1 MEYKHLEVKREGG
14 VATCT
19 LSNPPNHTLNSN
31 GVQELGVLLDELE
44 QDRALRV
51 LILTGGGEG
60 VFVAHYEVAELAA
73 SAEQQSQQPAGA
85 PSEIDPGRLHAFHR
99 VCLRLERLPAVT
111 IAAIN
116 GNAAGGGCELTL
128 ACDFRLMA
136 DGPFG
141 YGLPET
147 SVGIIPG
154 AGGTQRFARLLGTA
168 RALDLILHGRILAPG
183 EAHELGL
190 IHRLF
195 PPETFREQAL
205 EFARN
210 VASRAP
216 IALAAAKEAI
226 RRGAQTTL
234 EDGLAVEQECFAR
247 TMRSRDAAGAMR
259 AWTRGESYAWKGE

>member
-1 MEYKHLEVKREGG
+1 MEYKHLSVERRGG
-14 VATCT
+14 VLTCT
-19 LSNPPNHTLNSN
+19 LSNPPNHTLNSS
-31 GVQELGVLLDELE
+31 GVQELGVLLDELQ
-44 QDRALRV
+44 QDRSLRV

-60 VFVAHYEVAELAA
+60 VFIAHYEVEELAA
-73 SAEQQSQQPAGA
+73 SAEQQSQQPADSA
-85 PSEIDPGRLHAFHR
+85 LELDRGRLHAFHR
-99 VCLRLERLPAVT
+99 ICLQLERLPAVT

-116 GNAAGGGCELTL
+116 GNAAGGGCELSL

-168 RALDLILHGRILAPG
+168 RAIDLILHGRILGPA

-190 IHRLF
+190 IHRLYA
-195 PPETFREQAL
+195 PETFRDQAF

-210 VASRAP
+210 LAARSP

-226 RRGAQTTL
+226 WRGAQTTL
-234 EDGLAVEQECFAR
+234 EDGLAIEQECFAR

-259 AWTRGESYAWKGE
+259 AWTRGELYEWLGE